1 MDSASESDTES
12 VAGTVAKKARR
23 DSTLNEGAPA
33 AIKEGEDRTQFL
45 RSLCSGEKQYQR
57 LIDLKERAKP
67 HVHPRLARAAPSWAS
82 WEYNKAC
89 LPEAFYVANPDLR
102 TDRDSYQALLR
113 WLAQNPVEGL
123 RSSSKAKAQMVSSD
137 CMEQTCLVIGLAL
150 RDLKIAAF
158 SIDDPNRGE
167 DIPGY
172 IMHSSFTLA
181 DYEHLLK
188 ECECLCDLVDPSDE
202 GSSKSSSGPKMAKTA
217 SKAKSKSMVTAQGS
231 DVIEASVGSSN
242 PQDSA
247 SGAAPAKPHKIKP
260 TPKVAKRP
268 NDVQAG
274 AGVHRGFEPQG
285 WRQWESQG
293 DAVPTGK
300 ARTSIAATR
309 KALEL
314 GIPGKKLPG
323 ALHSLA
329 EVCGAGVPDVNQLGK
344 TWKDLLNRWA
354 ELETAYEFAKPG
366 SSKDSLMVVRS
377 ASLPTTV
384 NVWVMSYLA
393 KDDFDESKVVNDTV
407 FAEDMSQWWKCFAPS
422 VRAGSTDALLK
433 KDWVKQGGN
442 GLVPLLW
449 GMKIWGRGVVA
460 RRGVECAEGKRWL
473 SACEGLSNAF
483 NLVKTAVEKGLPQDP
498 QNTQTAQARP
508 KRVRIQPA
516 HRPQPVAGPSR
527 SPEKRVCLSP

>member
-1 MDSASESDTES
+1 
-12 VAGTVAKKARR
+12 
-23 DSTLNEGAPA
+23 
-33 AIKEGEDRTQFL
+33 
-45 RSLCSGEKQYQR
+45 
-57 LIDLKERAKP
+57 
-67 HVHPRLARAAPSWAS
+67 
-82 WEYNKAC
+82 
-89 LPEAFYVANPDLR
+89 
-102 TDRDSYQALLR
+102 
-113 WLAQNPVEGL
+113 
-123 RSSSKAKAQMVSSD
+123 
-137 CMEQTCLVIGLAL
+137 
-150 RDLKIAAF
+150 
-158 SIDDPNRGE
+158 
-167 DIPGY
+167 
-172 IMHSSFTLA
+172 
-181 DYEHLLK
+181 
-188 ECECLCDLVDPSDE
+188 
-202 GSSKSSSGPKMAKTA
+202 MAKTA
-217 SKAKSKSMVTAQGS
+217 SKAKSKSMVAAQGS

-242 PQDSA
+242 PQDGA
-247 SGAAPAKPHKIKP
+247 SGAAPAKPRKIKP
-260 TPKVAKRP
+260 TPKVAKHP

-274 AGVHRGFEPQG
+274 AGVEGSNPKD
-285 WRQWESQG
+285 G
-293 DAVPTGK
+293 DSGRAKGSNRDSDTVPTGK

-329 EVCGAGVPDVNQLGK
+329 EVCGAGVPDVNRLGK

-407 FAEDMSQWWKCFAPS
+407 FAEDMSQWWKRFAPS
-422 VRAGSTDALLK
+422 VRTGSTDALLK
-433 KDWVKQGGN
+433 EDWVKQGGN